1 MTKVVVDSFAL
12 LESKRDR
19 KTNNN
24 TGNYSNRVAAITI
37 KPPVII
43 RKTRLME
50 LKTQYT
56 FLTTICRF
64 NQGET

>member
-24 TGNYSNRVAAITI
+24 TGNYINRVAAITI